1 MEEIITI
8 DGPTSSGKNSVG
20 FLLAQK
26 LGYIY
31 IDTGMIYRA
40 GAYQMSKAG
49 VSLEEKEKIL
59 EIFKELDVRFEM
71 DEGWKMFLDGK
82 DVTDSLHDPQ
92 IYEIT
97 SRVSA
102 IPEVR
107 EIMKNTQ
114 RKLAAPIHPGGEK
127 MRLHPRG
134 GIVGVVMGGR
144 DIGSEIFP
152 EAKHKFF
159 LTASVKVRVK
169 RRFEQLQKKD
179 PAVKYEDVLSSMVER
194 DRRDSKREAS
204 PMRVPKDAV
213 LIDNSNLT
221 VEETVE
227 EMLKHIHA

>member
-1 MEEIITI
+1 MFVINLEVVEDIITI

-26 LGYIY
+26 LGSKYIH
-31 IDTGMIYRA
+31 TGMIYRA
-40 GAYQMSKAG
+40 GAFKILQTG
-49 VSLEEKEKIL
+49 VSLDDKEKIL
-59 EIFKELDVRFEM
+59 DIYKNLDVRFEM

-92 IYEIT
+92 ISEVT
-97 SRVSA
+97 SRSSA

-107 EIMKNTQ
+107 EIMKAFQ
-114 RKLAAPIHPGGEK
+114 RKLAN
-127 MRLHPRG
+127 G
-134 GIVGVVMGGR
+134 GIVMGGR

-159 LTASVKVRVK
+159 LTASVEIRAK
-169 RRFEQLQKKD
+169 RRFEQLHKKD
-179 PAVKYEDVLSSMVER
+179 PAVKYEDVLASMVER